1 MFFVVKVTT
10 LLKAYFFP
18 PLAAEE
24 ELLYATPVPTAT
36 TGRPFQTRTTN
47 RSTKRGLSRSDKIS
61 QAAAITAAIFG
72 SLFALYKVSPT
83 NKRNARV
90 LFYKAS

>member
-47 RSTKRGLSRSDKIS
+47 RSTKRGLSRSDKNS
-61 QAAAITAAIFG
+61 QAAASTAAIFG
-72 SLFALYKVSPT
+72 SLFALFNDPPT
-83 NKRNARV
+83 IERDA
-90 LFYKAS
+90 